1 MTHFVG
7 LDVSQKMTAIC
18 VVDKDGRRIWRG
30 QCPSVPEHIAVV
42 VRRYAGEDARIGIE
56 TGAMTPWLVHELRNL
71 GLEVVCLDARHARA
85 ALKMQINKT
94 DQNDAE
100 GLAQIVRTGWYRSVH
115 VKSFDSHR
123 ARALLGARTQ
133 LVGMTTRLSNH
144 IRGVLKTFGLLPGAM
159 RGLPFDRKVEALLLD
174 RSDVALIV
182 RPMLVAWR
190 QLREQIA
197 AFDKAIRV
205 LVRSNS
211 SCRLLMSVPGIGVLS
226 ALAYV
231 STVEDPARFVRSR
244 SVGAHLGLTPRQY
257 QSGEVDRSGR
267 ISRCGDTLA
276 RTLMYEA
283 AVVILTRVKRASS
296 LKDWARA
303 IAKRSGHGKARVALA
318 RKLSVIMHSIWRSG
332 EPFRW
337 SEHAGA
343 AYAIVLRS
351 IRARFADVMVA
362 RRAKVRVAARM
373 GLERRRLY
381 ASSLWTLQRLC
392 FGPDVAADYSD
403 RGENRDPGRRQEKP
417 LTKETRLENAPVW
430 QGVL

>member
-1 MTHFVG
+1 MTRFVG

-18 VVDKDGRRIWRG
+18 VIDNAGRRLWRG
-30 QCPSVPEHIAVV
+30 QCSSVPEQICDVV
-42 VRRYAGEDARIGIE
+42 LQHAGDNVRIGIE

-71 GLEVVCLDARHARA
+71 GLEGVCLDARHARA

-115 VKSFDSHR
+115 VKSLGSHR

-133 LVGMTTRLSNH
+133 LVGMTTGLSNH
-144 IRGVLKTFGLLPGAM
+144 IRGILKTFGLLPGSM

-205 LVRSNS
+205 LVKS
-211 SCRLLMSVPGIGVLS
+211 SCACRLLMSVPGIGVLS
-226 ALAYV
+226 ALVYV
-231 STVEDPARFVRSR
+231 STVEDPARFIRSR

-257 QSGEVDRSGR
+257 QSGEIDRSGR
-267 ISRCGDTLA
+267 ISKCGDTLA

-283 AVVILTRVKRASS
+283 AGVVLTRSKRASS
-296 LKDWARA
+296 LKDWAQA
-303 IAKRSGHGKARVALA
+303 IAKRSGNGKARVALA
-318 RKLSVIMHSIWRSG
+318 RKLSVILHSIWRSG
-332 EPFRW
+332 QRFRW
-337 SEHAGA
+337 PEQANPA
-343 AYAIVLRS
+343 
-351 IRARFADVMVA
+351 
-362 RRAKVRVAARM
+362 
-373 GLERRRLY
+373 
-381 ASSLWTLQRLC
+381 
-392 FGPDVAADYSD
+392 
-403 RGENRDPGRRQEKP
+403 
-417 LTKETRLENAPVW
+417 
-430 QGVL
+430 